1 MPLFNSAVSNNTLGN
16 GPWREEILFIGDL
29 LRKGSDISP
38 MESNEEMARD
48 RVIAM
53 RSAAKNGKLRR
64 EAWEPMICQLICDG
78 YLRRGHLLGAISA
91 EALRELDFTAAELL
105 DAGFA
110 LFELRQVATASPH
123 PPRPVRS
130 PRVCAPR
137 ARAPTA
143 CAPTACAPPA
153 CKPRNCK
160 PRNCKPP
167 TCKPPTCKP
176 HPPAPVRRTVERSSH
191 AGPFVLLCTALRAGS
206 PSTGC
211 GRQASRRPS

>member
-110 LFELRQVATASPH
+110 LFELRQVRSSPPDRDRKPAPASPCAL
-123 PPRPVRS
+123 PARVRS
-130 PRVCAPR
+130 PR
-137 ARAPTA
+137 A
-143 CAPTACAPPA
+143 CAHCLCAA
-153 CKPRNCK
+153 R
-160 PRNCKPP
+160 
-167 TCKPPTCKP
+167 
-176 HPPAPVRRTVERSSH
+176 
-191 AGPFVLLCTALRAGS
+191 L
-206 PSTGC
+206 
-211 GRQASRRPS
+211 